1 MIGVGEFA
9 NGYGVGAYTAVV
21 PFWGYVPASD
31 RIVNLY
37 TSQTITQDKDAALN
51 YWLNFG
57 FVVSPLTIASVAI
70 DPGNELPI
78 DKPTIT
84 SMGPNTTELTDSD
97 GNTYP
102 AGTVVGVVI
111 SGGSLMERYDAV
123 IRLTLNSGES
133 DDRTLSI
140 DITDL

>member
-1 MIGVGEFA
+1 ME
-9 NGYGVGAYTAVV
+9 
-21 PFWGYVPASD
+21 S
-31 RIVNLY
+31 
-37 TSQTITQDKDAALN
+37 ITQDKDATLN

-70 DPGNELPI
+70 DPDNELPI

-102 AGTVVGVVI
+102 IGTVVGVVI

>member
-1 MIGVGEFA
+1 MESV
-9 NGYGVGAYTAVV
+9 
-21 PFWGYVPASD
+21 
-31 RIVNLY
+31 
-37 TSQTITQDKDAALN
+37 TQDKDATLN

-57 FVVSPLTIASVAI
+57 FVVSPLTISSVEI
-70 DPGNELPI
+70 DPDSQMPI
-78 DKPTIT
+78 DKPSIT
-84 SMGPNTTELTDSD
+84 SMGVNTSELTDSE

-102 AGTVVGVVI
+102 IGTVVGVVI